1 MVTLF
6 KFSCEYCQECAPAVT
21 PFVRYGRQQYTSND
35 TPVFQV
41 KCTTGYTF
49 NVSAINGE
57 QVNVIACDN
66 CGDIV
71 PEDFTVTDEYTDQNL
86 CSYCANDL
94 VEVYARGPITTHIDN
109 CTRVY
114 SGHLVLSAYTAD
126 CDNCVDAYCTDPGFH
141 PVATSINSHGCG
153 YDGYCNACHESFEYD
168 SENTDRSGIL
178 PYSTDVTNYCDPD
191 TVSDGA
197 HIIADKHLFIGVE
210 LESFVDDDS
219 LADCCVSNVRD
230 YRCIPTADSSLDE
243 NNGVEFIFTHQTPE
257 NIVASIKG
265 LLGDSSVDFL
275 CVPSEYYG
283 LHIHIDK
290 ISDTHTL
297 KVQNF
302 VAAHMRVLSK
312 IGGRGA
318 NTYAKTKCGKKTD
331 IESSRYTSVN
341 VTQNTLEY
349 RFPASSEKATIVINR
364 VLVCYL
370 IHVYCAQINQI
381 QACRFNFAR
390 FVMWAHSDK
399 TAKSVLALSPSLSG
413 LLCSFLFAYT
423 GV

>member
-6 KFSCEYCQECAPAVT
+6 KFSCEYCQECVPHVS
-21 PFVRYGRQQYTSND
+21 PFVRYGRQQYTNND

-41 KCTTGYTF
+41 KCVTGYVF
-49 NVSAINGE
+49 DVSVIDGE

-71 PEDFTVTDEYTDQNL
+71 PDDCTVTDDYTDQNL
-86 CSYCANDL
+86 CSDCAQSMVDI
-94 VEVYARGPITTHIDN
+94 YARGPLTTHIDN

-114 SGHLVLSAYTAD
+114 SGHLVLSDYTAE
-126 CDNCVDAYCTDPGFH
+126 CDNCVDTYCTDYNYH
-141 PVATSINSHGCG
+141 PTATSIDGHGCG
-153 YDGYCNACHESFEYD
+153 HDGYCNACHAEMEHA
-168 SENTDRSGIL
+168 ETDRSGVL
-178 PYSTDVTNYCDPD
+178 PYSSDVTEYCDPD

-197 HIIADKHLFIGVE
+197 HIIAGKPLFIGVE

-219 LADCCVSNVRD
+219 LADCCVSHVRE

-243 NNGVEFIFTHQTPE
+243 SNGVEFIFTHQTPE

-265 LLGDSSVDFL
+265 LLGESSIDFL

-283 LHIHIDK
+283 LHVHIDK
-290 ISDTHTL
+290 ISAHHTL

-302 VAAHMRVLSK
+302 VASHMRVLSK
-312 IGGRGA
+312 IGGRST
-318 NTYAKTKCGKKTD
+318 NTYAKVKCGKKTD
-331 IESSRYTSVN
+331 IEFSRYTSVN
-341 VTQNTLEY
+341 MTENTLEY
-349 RFPASSEKATIVINR
+349 RFPRSSEKASIVINR

-370 IHVYCAQINQI
+370 VHVYCAQINQI

-390 FVMWAHSDK
+390 FVLWAHSDK

-413 LLCSFLFAYT
+413 RLCSFLFAYT

>member
-6 KFSCEYCQECAPAVT
+6 KFTCGYCQECTPTVI
-21 PFVRYGRQQYTSND
+21 PFVRYGRHQCTNND
-35 TPVFQV
+35 VPVFQV
-41 KCTTGYTF
+41 KCATGYTV
-49 NVSAINGE
+49 NMAAINGE

-66 CGDIV
+66 CRDIV
-71 PEDFTVTDEYTDQNL
+71 PEEDTTADDHTDQNL
-86 CSYCANDL
+86 CADCAQDM
-94 VEVYARGPITTHIDN
+94 VEAYARGPIITHIDN

-114 SGHLVLSAYTAD
+114 SGHFVLSGYTAE
-126 CDNCVDAYCTDPGFH
+126 CDNCVDTYCTDPSFH

-153 YDGYCNACHESFEYD
+153 HGGYCNACHENMEYT
-168 SENTDRSGIL
+168 ENNRYGIL
-178 PYSTDVTNYCDPD
+178 PYSSDVTGYCDPD
-191 TVSDGA
+191 TVSDGS
-197 HIIADKHLFIGVE
+197 HIIAGKPLFIGVE
-210 LESFVDDDS
+210 LESFIDDDS
-219 LADCCVSNVRD
+219 LADCCVSHVRE

-243 NNGVEFIFTHQTPE
+243 NNGVEFIFTHQTAE

-265 LLGDSSVDFL
+265 LLKESSIDFL

-290 ISDTHTL
+290 ISAHHTL

-318 NTYAKTKCGKKTD
+318 NTYARTKCGKKTD

-341 VTQNTLEY
+341 VTAHTLEY

-370 IHVYCAQINQI
+370 IHIYCAQINQI
-381 QACRFNFAR
+381 QACKFNFAR
-390 FVMWAHSDK
+390 FVLWAHSDK

-413 LLCSFLFAYT
+413 LLSSFLFAYT

>member
-6 KFSCEYCQECAPAVT
+6 KFSCGYCQECVPHVS
-21 PFVRYGRQQYTSND
+21 PFVRCGRHQYTNND

-41 KCTTGYTF
+41 KCTTGYAF
-49 NVSAINGE
+49 NVSVINGK

-71 PEDFTVTDEYTDQNL
+71 PEENTTVDDYTDQNL
-86 CSYCANDL
+86 CSDCAQDM
-94 VEVYARGPITTHIDN
+94 VEVYARGTISTHRDN
-109 CTRVY
+109 CDRVY
-114 SGHLVLSAYTAD
+114 SGHLVLSAYTAE
-126 CDNCVDAYCTDPGFH
+126 CDNCVDTYCTDYRFH

-153 YDGYCNACHESFEYD
+153 YGDYCNACHESMEYT
-168 SENTDRSGIL
+168 ETDRSGIL
-178 PYSTDVTNYCDPD
+178 PYSTDVTYYCEPD

-197 HIIADKHLFIGVE
+197 HIIAGKPLFIGVE

-219 LADCCVSNVRD
+219 LSDCCVSHVRD
-230 YRCIPTADSSLDE
+230 YRCIPTADSSLDDD
-243 NNGVEFIFTHQTPE
+243 NGVEFIFTHQTPE

-265 LLGDSSVDFL
+265 LLNASSIDFL
-275 CVPSEYYG
+275 SVPSEYYG
-283 LHIHIDK
+283 IHVHIDK
-290 ISDTHTL
+290 ISAHHTL

-318 NTYAKTKCGKKTD
+318 NTYTKVKCGKKTD
-331 IESSRYTSVN
+331 IEHTRYTSVN
-341 VTQNTLEY
+341 MTENTLEY
-349 RFPASSEKATIVINR
+349 RFPKSSEKASTVINR

-370 IHVYCAQINQI
+370 VHVYCAQINQI

-390 FVMWAHSDK
+390 FVLWAHSDK

-413 LLCSFLFAYT
+413 LLSSFLFAYT
-423 GV
+423 GA